1 MKIAYVINTLFSG
14 GAELHLLRLA
24 KSAVSGGNSVTV
36 LSLQSINSGGA
47 TNLIKQFLD
56 AGVTVV
62 NLDSLGLAWLGE
74 MGRWLALFFWLRK
87 EQPTLVHSHL
97 PRSDFAAYIAT
108 RLLPDITWICT
119 LHDRYVKE
127 SYSGH
132 WIFKYIGKCWSKAD
146 LSIAVSSSVLLWAKS
161 TLHISADKSQ
171 VIGHGYT
178 PNSMPVEK
186 SDGDVRPIIGILA
199 RYEERKGYTLLLNA
213 MPLII
218 EKVPDVQLVCAGHDP
233 NQYSKE
239 IADRCQALGIDA
251 YVTLLPFQPDPIAFL
266 RRLAILVA
274 PSTTEGFG
282 LVLLEAM
289 SNSLPVIATNIG
301 PFDEIVVEGVTG
313 LLFEPGNHTALANA
327 IVKLLTCRQLA
338 HNFGQAG
345 RQRVLT
351 HFSEDVALERVL
363 TAYRSTAASAKV
375 KRCHSL

>member
-24 KSAVSGGNSVTV
+24 KLVVSSGSSVTV
-36 LSLQSINSGGA
+36 ISLQSINVGGA
-47 TNLIKQFLD
+47 TDLTEHFL
-56 AGVTVV
+56 AFGVKVV
-62 NLDSLGLAWLGE
+62 ALDKLGLPWLGE
-74 MGRWLALFFWLRK
+74 FGRWLTLYSWLRK

-97 PRSDFAAYIAT
+97 PRSDFAAYITT
-108 RLLPDITWICT
+108 RLLPGIIWICT

-146 LSIAVSSSVLLWAKS
+146 LSIAVSSSVLHWAKS
-161 TLHISADKSQ
+161 TFHISADKSQ

-178 PNSMPVEK
+178 PSSMPAKK
-186 SDGDVRPIIGILA
+186 SDGDVRPTIGILA
-199 RYEERKGYTLLLNA
+199 RYEERKGYALLLNA

-218 EKVPDVQLVCAGHDP
+218 EKVPDVHLVCAGHDP
-233 NQYSKE
+233 GQYSKKL
-239 IADRCQALGIDA
+239 ADKCQALGIDA
-251 YVTLLPFQPDPIAFL
+251 FVTLLPFQPDPIAFL

-301 PFDEIVVEGVTG
+301 PFDQIVVEGVTG
-313 LLFEPGNHTALANA
+313 LLFEPGNHIALANA
-327 IVKLLTCRQLA
+327 IVKLLTDRQLA
-338 HNFGQAG
+338 HNFGLAG

-363 TAYRSTAASAKV
+363 TAYRSAAASANV
-375 KRCHSL
+375 KRRHSL